1 MATTLVFGPPSPS
14 IHHGNRKKSKVCMVL
29 VVPGRPEVPLARYRV
44 LNNLLLGKARKGSNV
59 TKVRSP
65 ASLDPL
71 FDHAL

>member
-1 MATTLVFGPPSPS
+1 
-14 IHHGNRKKSKVCMVL
+14 MVL

-44 LNNLLLGKARKGSNV
+44 LGNLLLGKARKGSNV